1 MHREVSVASVVKLA
15 DRARRGARILACRV
29 AIRGDIELCAR
40 PPPRTKNVPYVPVC
54 SPFRCQRGPA
64 FSNPRMILKWGW
76 SGKGPALGVDLLSEG
91 VRGGG
96 EAQPGVALINGVG

>member
-1 MHREVSVASVVKLA
+1 
-15 DRARRGARILACRV
+15 
-29 AIRGDIELCAR
+29 
-40 PPPRTKNVPYVPVC
+40 
-54 SPFRCQRGPA
+54 
-64 FSNPRMILKWGW
+64 MILKWGW